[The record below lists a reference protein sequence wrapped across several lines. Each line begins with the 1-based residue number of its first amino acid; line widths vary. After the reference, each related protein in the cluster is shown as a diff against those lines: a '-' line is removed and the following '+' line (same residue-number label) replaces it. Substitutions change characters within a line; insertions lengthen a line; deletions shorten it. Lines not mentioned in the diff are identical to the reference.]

1 MDINWA
7 AVAGATLLGVVV
19 GNLWFNPRTFFP
31 VWWKAMGRDPDEKP
45 GGPNMAIVLGGTFV
59 AIFVQALILAAV
71 LSALVGANVWT
82 GLALGALLGVLTA
95 AVTVTHKL
103 FGGMSL
109 WAWLME
115 AGSDVVGLAL
125 MGLTIGLFLEEVA
138 PQKFRHARVARMLS
152 LWDSFQGSKRQT
164 LVFGSLPGC
173 A

>member
-1 MDINWA
+1 MSIESVDWL
-7 AVAGATLLGVVV
+7 AVAIGTISAFLV
-19 GNLWFNPRTFFP
+19 GSIWFSPKTFFP

-45 GGPNMAIVLGGTFV
+45 GGPNMAIVFGGTFV
-59 AIFVQALILAAV
+59 AIFVQALILAVV
-71 LSALVGANVWT
+71 LSALVGANAWT

-125 MGLTIGLFLEEVA
+125 MGLTIGLFL
-138 PQKFRHARVARMLS
+138 
-152 LWDSFQGSKRQT
+152 
-164 LVFGSLPGC
+164 
-173 A
+173 